1 MPMLLAP
8 NNARAASFQW
18 VLRTSY
24 PLSPDSGT
32 STKLLHVGPFFRFT
46 IRLSVVEFDLPP
58 KEE

>member
-24 PLSPDSGT
+24 PAFARLRNVYETAACGAFFSVYNSPQCG
-32 STKLLHVGPFFRFT
+32 R
-46 IRLSVVEFDLPP
+46 I
-58 KEE
+58 